1 MSIPAH
7 TYQHPL
13 DKKFLDQIQKV
24 PGMDA
29 VIREFSGFYNEVY
42 SQIELMSESVLVTE
56 RTFPTLNEAMPRIC
70 SMLGVERPKLFVN
83 GSGLPQAYTT
93 GIKKPV
99 VVVTAGLLFRCNQK
113 EIEGIIAHE
122 CGHIACNHLLYHN
135 VLTTILSGVGM
146 FSKVARTV
154 LTMASPVLFKWYRAS
169 EYSADRAAA
178 VALGDPDA
186 IQGGLYKLMTGSTV
200 FQNDLDVQE
209 ICKQAD
215 ELDGYMDESFWKK
228 FVGIS
233 LNTFRTHPWTIFRIR
248 ELYNWTSSGELK
260 KVLTDDDGRL
270 ISADNN
276 SNVTDT
282 LKALEM

>member
-1 MSIPAH
+1 MSILAQ

-13 DKKFLDQIQKV
+13 DKKFLNQIQQI
-24 PGMDA
+24 PGMDT
-29 VIREFSGFYNEVY
+29 VIREVSGLSNEIY

-56 RTFPTLNEAMPRIC
+56 KTFPTLNEAMPRIC
-70 SMLGVERPKLFVN
+70 SMLGVEQPKLFIN
-83 GSGLPQAYTT
+83 GSGLPNAYTA

-99 VVVTAGLLFRCNQK
+99 VVVTAGLLFRCDQK

-135 VLTTILSGVGM
+135 VLTTILSGIGM
-146 FSKVARTV
+146 FSSVARTA
-154 LTMASPVLFKWYRAS
+154 LTLASPLLFKWYRAS

-186 IQGGLYKLMTGSTV
+186 IQGGLYKLMTGSNA
-200 FQNDLDVQE
+200 FQKKLDVQE
-209 ICKQAD
+209 ICRQAD
-215 ELDGYMDESFWKK
+215 DLDGYMDESFWKK
-228 FVGIS
+228 LVGIS

-248 ELYNWTSSGELK
+248 ELHRWTTSGELK

-270 ISADNN
+270 ITSENN
-276 SNVTDT
+276 GDVNDT
-282 LKALEM
+282 LKGLDM

>member
-13 DKKFLDQIQKV
+13 DKKFLDQIQQI

-29 VIREFSGFYNEVY
+29 VIRELSGLYNEVY
-42 SQIELMSESVLVTE
+42 SQIELMSQSVLVTE
-56 RTFPTLNEAMPRIC
+56 KTFPTLNAAMPRIC
-70 SMLGVERPKLFVN
+70 SMLGVECPKLFVQGDGMPN
-83 GSGLPQAYTT
+83 AYTT

-99 VVVTAGLLFRCNQK
+99 VVVTAGLLFRCSQK

-135 VLTTILSGVGM
+135 VLNTILSGVGM
-146 FSKVARTV
+146 FSNVARV
-154 LTMASPVLFKWYRAS
+154 ALSVASPLLFKWYRAS

-186 IQGGLYKLMTGSTV
+186 IQGGLFKLMTGRTD
-200 FQNDLDVQE
+200 FQNEFDVQE

-215 ELDGYMDESFWKK
+215 DLDGYMDENFWKK
-228 FVGIS
+228 FVGLS
-233 LNTFRTHPWTIFRIR
+233 LNAFRTHPWTVFRIR
-248 ELYNWTSSGELK
+248 ELHRWTTAGELK

-270 ISADNN
+270 ITFENN
-276 SNVTDT
+276 GNVNDT
-282 LKALEM
+282 LKGLNM